1 MTLIYLIRHGDNE
14 LLGKRMPG
22 WLPDVHLN
30 DQGRAQAEALADLL
44 AQIKFKAVYSSPL
57 ERAVETAA
65 PLAARL
71 GIEVITRPGLGE
83 LDVGSWEGRTF
94 KQLHRRK
101 LWPLVQRTPSLVQFP
116 EGETFRGGQARIVAE
131 LERIREEHSGKDD
144 RIACFS
150 HSDMIRLAIAYYLG
164 LPLDLFQRLHVSPA
178 SISILGLQKD
188 TIHIIKVNDTRAA
201 ERARAE

>member
-1 MTLIYLIRHGDNE
+1 MTIIYLIRHGDNE

-30 DQGRAQAEALADLL
+30 REGVAQAEAIADILTDTNL
-44 AQIKFKAVYSSPL
+44 KSIYSSPL

-65 PLAARL
+65 PLAERL
-71 GIEVITRPGLGE
+71 GMEIISRPGLGE
-83 LDVGSWEGRTF
+83 LDVGSWEGLTF

-101 LWPLVQRTPSLVQFP
+101 LWPLVQRVPSLVQFP
-116 EGETFRGGQARIVAE
+116 EGETFRQAQARIAAE
-131 LERIREEHSGKDD
+131 LESLRAEHGRKDD

-178 SISILGLQKD
+178 SISVLALRDNSIRV
-188 TIHIIKVNDTRAA
+188 IKVNDTRAA
-201 ERARAE
+201 ERAHAG

>member
-44 AQIKFKAVYSSPL
+44 SEVKFKAIFSSPL

-65 PLAARL
+65 PLADRL
-71 GIEVITRPGLGE
+71 GIEIITRPGLGE

-94 KQLHRRK
+94 KQLRRRK
-101 LWPLVQRTPSLVQFP
+101 LWPLVHRVPSLVQFP
-116 EGETFRGGQARIVAE
+116 EGETFRGGQARIAAE
-131 LERIREEHSGKDD
+131 LECIRGEYNGKDD
-144 RIACFS
+144 HIACFS

-164 LPLDLFQRLHVSPA
+164 LPLDLFHRLHVSPA
-178 SISILGLQKD
+178 SISILALQD
-188 TIHIIKVNDTRAA
+188 DSIHVLKVNDSRAA
-201 ERARAE
+201 EGAHPE